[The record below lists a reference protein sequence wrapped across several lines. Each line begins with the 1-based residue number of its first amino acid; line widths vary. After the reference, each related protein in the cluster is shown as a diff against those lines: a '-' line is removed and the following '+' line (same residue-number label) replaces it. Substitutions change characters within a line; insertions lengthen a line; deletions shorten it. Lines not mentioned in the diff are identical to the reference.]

1 MKAIINNGKRTQI
14 YSDNFEYQS
23 LQKFIARQFPRMRNV
38 NLSFQDKTGH
48 QISIQDQ
55 DDLENMKKVYQ
66 GQNFVEILI

>member
-23 LQKFIARQFPRMRNV
+23 LQKFIARQFPRMKNV